1 MAILDDLRGQ
11 LVDLCVEHG
20 LLDREVA
27 LAALDLDLIESGV
40 IDSTGI
46 ATLKAI
52 IEETWAV
59 DIPEP
64 LFIAELRTIS
74 RVAEYLEKKVQ
85 EE

>member
-1 MAILDDLRGQ
+1 MAKLDDLRTQ

-20 LLDREVA
+20 LLDRDAA

-64 LFIAELRTIS
+64 LFIAELRTLS
-74 RVAEYLEKKVQ
+74 AVAKYLEKKV
-85 EE
+85 